1 MRNENRIAISVKRTL
16 MLKVRAIS
24 RLWLLSLPVI
34 FGMDGCAGAQ
44 TVPAGVAGRWD
55 ATVTIKSPD
64 DQPVDVPFRFDIAS
78 DSGQVKGSFFDGDF
92 RVTSSSGRFENGA
105 LSLTFDQ
112 YATVL
117 KATLHGHRL
126 EGMYERGSR
135 GAPYPFHATRYVKP
149 AESANAPAIAGE
161 WRIATNRTNGEAA
174 WRLIVRQ
181 SGPQVSAAIL
191 RIDGDTGTLT
201 GTYQRDRF
209 VLSHFSGA
217 RPALFELTLARDD
230 SLEILQNGSTKLMA
244 IRITDPRIKDMPE
257 PIDPMHHTVAKRPK
271 EPFSFSFADLRGQL
285 ISNTNPKFQGK
296 VVVIS
301 ITGSWCPNCHDEAP
315 LLSELYKKY
324 RGAGLEIVAF
334 AFEEA
339 DQLKNP
345 TRLEAFIKRYDLQY
359 TVLLAGEP
367 EQLKEKVPQAEN
379 LTAFPTMLFIGRDGR
394 IRSTH
399 AGFAS
404 VATGA
409 LHAKDKSEITATIEA
424 LLAENA
430 NPGR

>member
-1 MRNENRIAISVKRTL
+1 
-16 MLKVRAIS
+16 MLNVRAMS
-24 RLWLLSLPVI
+24 RRLLLTLPVI
-34 FGMDGCAGAQ
+34 FAAQVAAGAQ
-44 TVPAGVAGRWD
+44 SVPTGVAGRWD
-55 ATVTIKSPD
+55 ASVTIKSAD
-64 DQPVDVPFRFDIAS
+64 GRMVDIPFRFEIAG
-78 DSGQVKGSFFDGDF
+78 DSGQVKGSFFDGDL
-92 RVTSSSGRFENGA
+92 RVTSSAGRFEDGA

-117 KATLHGHRL
+117 KATLQGQRL
-126 EGMYERGSR
+126 DGVYERGSR

-149 AESANAPAIAGE
+149 ATTANGPAIAGE
-161 WRIATNRTNGEAA
+161 WRIKTNSTKGEAA

-201 GTYQRDRF
+201 GTYQKDRF

-217 RPALFELTLARDD
+217 RPALFELTMAKDGR
-230 SLEILQNGSTKLMA
+230 LEILQNGSTKLMA
-244 IRITDPRIKDMPE
+244 MRVTDPRVTEIPE
-257 PIDPMHHTVAKRPK
+257 PIDPMHHTVAKSATAA
-271 EPFSFSFADLRGQL
+271 FTFSFADLRGQL
-285 ISNTNPKFQGK
+285 VSNTTPRFQGK
-296 VVVIS
+296 VLVIS

-315 LLSELYKKY
+315 FLSELYKKY

-339 DQLKNP
+339 EQLKNP
-345 TRLEAFIKRYDLQY
+345 TRLESFIKRYDLQY

-367 EQLKEKVPQAEN
+367 EQLNEKVPQAEN
-379 LTAFPTMLFIGRDGR
+379 LNAFPTMLFIGRDGR

-409 LHAKDKSEITATIEA
+409 LHAKDKNEITATIEG
-424 LLAENA
+424 LLAEKA
-430 NPGR
+430 GPAR